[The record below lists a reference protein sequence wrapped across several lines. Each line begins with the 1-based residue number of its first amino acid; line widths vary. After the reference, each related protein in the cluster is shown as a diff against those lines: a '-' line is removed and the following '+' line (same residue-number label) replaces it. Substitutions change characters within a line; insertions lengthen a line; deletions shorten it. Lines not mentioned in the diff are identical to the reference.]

1 MFYYHMHIK
10 SEGQE
15 EENAILFERQSNLAF
30 LFPKGERNVSK
41 YIAII
46 KVLLEGAFS
55 KYKFFSCK

>member
-1 MFYYHMHIK
+1 MLFFSKDRVIWLFYSLK
-10 SEGQE
+10 
-15 EENAILFERQSNLAF
+15 ENE
-30 LFPKGERNVSK
+30 NVSK